1 MLEAQDSVS
10 VPESLEVEEEFY
22 QGPIVDRIDLYI
34 DRTVEGE
41 DRSNS
46 VKSNARAMSLLH
58 VDYSS

>member
-1 MLEAQDSVS
+1 MPEAQDSAS
-10 VPESLEVEEEFY
+10 VPGSLEEEAEFY
-22 QGPIVDRIDLYI
+22 QGPFVDHIDLYI

-46 VKSNARAMSLLH
+46 VKSNARAMSLLR